1 MSIKKTIKYKTI
13 STTLP
18 PTSSAHILPLGEK
31 PEGEDQFDNALVTLE
46 NVFTRLQKRLDEL
59 EKNVKKLHETSKVLE
74 STVALIDPFKEF
86 RNNVR
91 KPKDK
96 LVLTKEEASVLTKE
110 MEVKDEH

>member
-1 MSIKKTIKYKTI
+1 MSIKKTIKF
-13 STTLP
+13 TTGN
-18 PTSSAHILPLGEK
+18 AHILPLGEK

-46 NVFTRLQKRLDEL
+46 NVFIRLQKRLDEL

-74 STVALIDPFKEF
+74 STVALI
-86 RNNVR
+86 NNVR

-96 LVLTKEEASVLTKE
+96 LVLTKEEALVLTKE